1 MSTTS
6 TAKEKFGFSNKDI
19 ATYIIIFREDIGVL
33 RRTRP
38 WLYENLPVVLGI
50 PKRMWSD
57 KRRFRFINRTT
68 RISNDHRYCQIS
80 KRIIVKVI
88 LDVLYACGKSDEEQK
103 DALEKINNA
112 IIFFEPVPNL
122 QPSNPAGTLDEVHKE
137 WANRL
142 AEQEVGRIEELIGL
156 KNVKTTSYE

>member
-112 IIFFEPVPNL
+112 ITFFEPIPILRPWNA
-122 QPSNPAGTLDEVHKE
+122 AGKIDEVHKE
-137 WANRL
+137 WAERL
-142 AEQEVGRIEELIGL
+142 YQQELQQVERAIGL
-156 KNVKTTSYE
+156 HIWQNIDD

>member
-38 WLYENLPVVLGI
+38 WHYENLPVILGI

-103 DALEKINNA
+103 DALEKNNNA
-112 IIFFEPVPNL
+112 IIFFEPVSNL

-142 AEQEVGRIEELIGL
+142 AEQEERRIEELLDVRDLSGRSS
-156 KNVKTTSYE
+156 K